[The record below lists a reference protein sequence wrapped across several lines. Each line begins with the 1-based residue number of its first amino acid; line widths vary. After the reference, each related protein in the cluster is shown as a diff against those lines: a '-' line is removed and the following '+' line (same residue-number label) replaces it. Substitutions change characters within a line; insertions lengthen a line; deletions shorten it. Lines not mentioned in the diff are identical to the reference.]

1 MYLNKYLTLTMGYLY
16 DHRGNFDWTYFG
28 FCFLSVW
35 CFFAPELGIDWA
47 VGLVWGLVWGA
58 PS

>member
-28 FCFLSVW
+28 FCFETDSSCLSQSV
-35 CFFAPELGIDWA
+35 
-47 VGLVWGLVWGA
+47 
-58 PS
+58 